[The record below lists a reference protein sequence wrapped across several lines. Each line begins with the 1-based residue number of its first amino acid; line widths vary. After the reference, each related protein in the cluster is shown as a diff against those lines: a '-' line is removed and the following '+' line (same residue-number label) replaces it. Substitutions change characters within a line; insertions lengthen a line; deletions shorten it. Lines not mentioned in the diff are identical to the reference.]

1 MNKYQEKKGRTLM
14 AREWIKSIQ
23 VSVNSEHK
31 RTKWI
36 VAREEA
42 REEEAGDRLGLVPS
56 IMHLPPARMA
66 VGNGILG
73 LSRSTVFFK

>member
-1 MNKYQEKKGRTLM
+1 M

-31 RTKWI
+31 RTKGI

-42 REEEAGDRLGLVPS
+42 REEPFLHALIPL
-56 IMHLPPARMA
+56 
-66 VGNGILG
+66 
-73 LSRSTVFFK
+73 